1 LVGGSIPLAPAINL
15 KKNKVLNFFNE
26 VFDEAKKLVFP
37 SKKETY
43 ITTVTI
49 LITIVVFSLTI
60 VFADFVISK
69 IIGLIFGL

>member
-1 LVGGSIPLAPAINL
+1 MVGGSIPLAPATNL
-15 KKNKVLNFFNE
+15 IFFAVIKFFNE
-26 VFDEAKKLVFP
+26 VVDEAKKLVFP
-37 SKKETY
+37 TKKETY

-49 LITIVVFSLTI
+49 LVTIVVFSLTI

>member
-1 LVGGSIPLAPAINL
+1 VI
-15 KKNKVLNFFNE
+15 KFFNE
-26 VFDEAKKLVFP
+26 VVEEAKKLVFP

-49 LITIVVFSLTI
+49 LITIVIFSLTI

>member
-1 LVGGSIPLAPAINL
+1 
-15 KKNKVLNFFNE
+15 LNVIKFFNE
-26 VFDEAKKLVFP
+26 VVEEAKKLVFP

-49 LITIVVFSLTI
+49 LITIVIFSLTI

>member
-1 LVGGSIPLAPAINL
+1 VI
-15 KKNKVLNFFNE
+15 KFFNE
-26 VFDEAKKLVFP
+26 VVEETKKLVFP
-37 SKKETY
+37 TKKETY

-49 LITIVVFSLTI
+49 LVTIVVFSLAI

>member
-1 LVGGSIPLAPAINL
+1 MVV
-15 KKNKVLNFFNE
+15 KFFNE
-26 VFDEAKKLVFP
+26 VVEEAKKLVFP

-43 ITTVTI
+43 TTTVTI

-60 VFADFVISK
+60 VFADFLIAK

>member
-1 LVGGSIPLAPAINL
+1 VI
-15 KKNKVLNFFNE
+15 KFFNE
-26 VFDEAKKLVFP
+26 VVEEAKKLVFP

-43 ITTVTI
+43 ITTITI
-49 LITIVVFSLTI
+49 LVTIVVFSLTI

>member
-1 LVGGSIPLAPAINL
+1 VI
-15 KKNKVLNFFNE
+15 KFFNE
-26 VFDEAKKLVFP
+26 VVDEAKKLVFP
-37 SKKETY
+37 TKKETY

-49 LITIVVFSLTI
+49 LVTIVVFSLTI

>member
-1 LVGGSIPLAPAINL
+1 
-15 KKNKVLNFFNE
+15 VLNFFNE